1 MTRNVVAI
9 TSAALFVVLAAL
21 LALIPAPFVAWN
33 PGQAYNVLA
42 VNDGTPVIRVSGVQT
57 YPPTGQLFMT
67 TVSTTRVDASVSL
80 PEALLAHWVGSSDA
94 MPREVIYPAGKSVEQ
109 VQREA
114 VVQMDTSQQDATV
127 AALRAAGQP
136 VSEMV
141 QVTSVTASGPAFDKL
156 KPADLIAKVDGADI
170 KNREQVQAA
179 VRARKVGD
187 TVNFEVIR
195 GRAVLQVPVETA
207 SSNTDRSVASV
218 GIGLGIGYRYD
229 AQIEFGLD
237 RNVVG
242 SSAGLVFAL
251 GVYDTITVGDLIA
264 ERKVAGT
271 GTITPTGQVG
281 RIGGIREK
289 IRGAQDAGAT
299 VFLVPAENCGDLG
312 DIATTMS
319 LVKVTTL
326 KDAIASLQLLNEAN
340 PSTEVPRCG

>member
-1 MTRNVVAI
+1 MTRNIVAI
-9 TSAALFVVLAAL
+9 TSAALFVALAAL

-57 YPPTGQLFMT
+57 YPPSGQLFMT

-80 PEALLAHWVGSSDA
+80 PEALLAHWGGASDA
-94 MPREVIYPAGKSVEQ
+94 MPREAIYPAGKSVEQ

-136 VSEMV
+136 VTEMV
-141 QVTSVTASGPAFDKL
+141 QITSVTASGPAFDKL
-156 KPADLIAKVDGADI
+156 KPGDLISKVEGAEI
-170 KNREQVQAA
+170 TTREQVQAA
-179 VRARKVGD
+179 VRQRKVGD

-195 GRAVLQVPVETA
+195 GRTVLQVPVETA

-218 GIGLGIGYRYD
+218 GVGLGIGYRYD

-237 RNVVG
+237 RSVVG
-242 SSAGLVFAL
+242 SSAGMVFAL
-251 GVYDTITVGDLIA
+251 GVYDTITEGDLIA
-264 ERKVAGT
+264 DRRVAGT
-271 GTITPTGQVG
+271 GSISPSGQVG

-289 IRGAQDAGAT
+289 IHGAQDAGAT
-299 VFLVPAENCGDLG
+299 IFLVPAENCGDIG
-312 DIATTMS
+312 DFDTTLN

-326 KDAIASLQLLNEAN
+326 KDAIASLQLLSEAN